1 MIQVDSSDEDDE
13 YSSDQPRKRQ
23 RTASRKSLSPPPF
36 ATDVVLTHPPA
47 SNQPTPVYRSTGS
60 ESESDGYV
68 GARRNIPTK
77 KQRQR
82 QHAVAAG
89 REPPSQA
96 EVRFS
101 ARRTAQVANYNEE
114 EDEDEFI
121 EEDDETTPNYWA
133 TATEDTGPVIDK
145 ILDHRPKDGSGKL
158 GCCLLVQTP
167 ADGDRN

>member
-1 MIQVDSSDEDDE
+1 
-13 YSSDQPRKRQ
+13 
-23 RTASRKSLSPPPF
+23 
-36 ATDVVLTHPPA
+36 
-47 SNQPTPVYRSTGS
+47 
-60 ESESDGYV
+60 V

-114 EDEDEFI
+114 EDEDEFV
-121 EEDDETTPNYWA
+121 EDDEDMTANYWA
-133 TATEDTGPVIDK
+133 NASEETGPVIDK
-145 ILDHRPKDGSGKL
+145 VLDHKPKDGIGTLHICLLFWQMLTDHRP
-158 GCCLLVQTP
+158 
-167 ADGDRN
+167 RRWERIER

>member
-1 MIQVDSSDEDDE
+1 
-13 YSSDQPRKRQ
+13 
-23 RTASRKSLSPPPF
+23 
-36 ATDVVLTHPPA
+36 
-47 SNQPTPVYRSTGS
+47 
-60 ESESDGYV
+60 V

-114 EDEDEFI
+114 EDEDEFV
-121 EEDDETTPNYWA
+121 EDDDELTANYWA
-133 TATEDTGPVIDK
+133 NAAEENGPVIDK
-145 ILDHRPKDGSGKL
+145 VLDHRPKEGIGTLHIHRLGVSCLRIAELEDGNALKVEFDY
-158 GCCLLVQTP
+158 LVSTVYGRGHLQF
-167 ADGDRN
+167 